1 VNRVVTV
8 RHGATDWSAEG
19 RHTGWT
25 DIPLS
30 ADGQKQAAALK
41 DILRGW
47 RFTQVLVSPLQRA
60 RETCRLAGF
69 GEHAVVLN
77 DLREWN
83 YGDYE
88 GLTSPQVAA
97 MQPGWSLWRDGCPGG
112 ENAAA
117 VGRRADRV
125 VQRLRSVNGDSAVF
139 AHGHILRVV
148 AARWL
153 GEAPEA
159 GRFYALGTAAI
170 NVLGYEHEEPVLS
183 RWNWKKNL
191 NP

>member
-1 VNRVVTV
+1 VNRAVTI
-8 RHGATDWSAEG
+8 RHGSTEWSAEG

-30 ADGQKQAAALK
+30 ADGRKQAEALK
-41 DILRGW
+41 DILAGW
-47 RFTQVLVSPLQRA
+47 RFVQVLVSPLQRA

-69 GEHAVVLN
+69 GQDAVVLD

-88 GLTSPQVAA
+88 GLTSPQIARVR
-97 MQPGWSLWRDGCPGG
+97 PGWSLWRDGCPGG
-112 ENAAA
+112 EDVAA
-117 VGRRADRV
+117 VGQRADRV
-125 VQRLRSVNGDSAVF
+125 VQRLRSVSGDSAVF

-153 GEAPEA
+153 GQPPDA

-170 NVLGYEHEEPVLS
+170 NVLGYEHEDPVLS
-183 RWNWKKNL
+183 RWNWRRQL
-191 NP
+191 GG